1 LAERVLE
8 LGWKVRDASQAA
20 GISERTVYKWLS
32 RFKAEGPA
40 GLCERSSRPAHGL
53 LTARTQ
59 PARPSGRTAK
69 PCAASAGPCGASPSK
84 SAAAWP
90 P

>member
-59 PARPSGRTAK
+59 PARQW
-69 PCAASAGPCGASPSK
+69 CATSAQHPASCLTWTPRSLAGSTV
-84 SAAAWP
+84 
-90 P
+90 